1 MGGQVLNK
9 GIQRNYKL
17 FEGVYLIMNVRF
29 LLTTLCV
36 MLLSFTLGIG
46 AVAASTNEWLH
57 NNETELSAHRGAH
70 VVAPENSAEAIKWA
84 GLLGYGFVEID
95 IQTTKDGHYVLMHD
109 STIDRTT
116 TGTGRID
123 NLTLEEIKSYSL
135 INEDGTETNY
145 KVPTLSEALNA
156 ASEYGVGVNFD
167 GSKGDWSNRQFV
179 DDIMDE
185 AEKAGVLNN
194 SFFVLSDKEIRDQFN
209 DWYPDA
215 TVTFLGNASQNVDED
230 IEELKKYNSA
240 IYTTSIHNIDEEA
253 VEKIDEEDFKLHVYQ
268 VNTAELY
275 KKAINLQPRL
285 IETDVIVPG
294 GADVLEVSVNN
305 LQKDG
310 VIESNQTAHKLKI
323 HLTVVNHFEK
333 QDEDRKVVKHMKNFK
348 ELIKHKKNQELIPEY
363 VYNMLEVNANKL
375 IDEWQ

>member
-1 MGGQVLNK
+1 
-9 GIQRNYKL
+9 
-17 FEGVYLIMNVRF
+17 MNVRF

-36 MLLSFTLGIG
+36 MLLSFALGIST
-46 AVAASTNEWLH
+46 VVASTNEWLH

-70 VVAPENSAEAIKWA
+70 VVAPENSVEAIKWA

-167 GSKGDWSNRQFV
+167 GSKGDWSNKQFV

-185 AEKAGVLNN
+185 AEKTGVLRN
-194 SFFVLSDKEIRDQFN
+194 SFFVLSDKDIRDQFN

-215 TVTFLGNASQNVDED
+215 TVTFLGNASENLEED

-253 VEKIDEEDFKLHVYQ
+253 AERIDDEDFKLHVYQ

-275 KKAINLQPRL
+275 KKAMNIQPRL

-294 GADVLEVSVNN
+294 GADMLEVSVNN

-310 VIESNQTAHKLKI
+310 IIESNQTAHKLKI

-333 QDEDRKVVKHMKNFK
+333 QEEDRKVVKHMKNFK

-375 IDEWQ
+375 IGE